1 MSKIIIFGFPHCGT
15 SILKSIIGH
24 IEDVEEI
31 INETK
36 QINNKTNNKF
46 ILCKNP
52 FTINDFFTKK
62 YGDYIKIFIIR
73 NPLYVFSSLNKR
85 FNYKI
90 PPNESINHYI
100 DTLNN
105 FVNNNNNNN
114 KLFKIKYEEL
124 FDNNYQKLKDIFDTI
139 GLNYTDKIFD
149 NTSYNNQHI
158 IGIKYNNNDTKPVN
172 TAHTKYRT
180 WQINQPFI
188 NNNDPSKLDLTE
200 DQKKQFINNKLVL
213 SLYPDIPEILLK
225 Q

>member
-15 SILKSIIGH
+15 TILKSIIGH

-31 INETK
+31 IDETK
-36 QINNKTNNKF
+36 QINKMTNKKF

-52 FTINDFFTKK
+52 FTISDFFTNK
-62 YGDYIKIFIIR
+62 YDNYIKIFIIR
-73 NPLYVFSSLNKR
+73 NPLYVYSSLNKR

-90 PPNESINHYI
+90 PNNESINCYL
-100 DTLNN
+100 DTIEK

-124 FDNNYQKLKDIFDTI
+124 FDINYQKLKDIFDTI

-149 NTSYNNQHI
+149 NNFFNN
-158 IGIKYNNNDTKPVN
+158 KTKNNININNITTKPNN
-172 TAHTKYRT
+172 TDHVKYRT

-200 DQKKQFINNKLVL
+200 DQKKQFINNKLIL

-225 Q
+225 H